1 VREAVAQGVLNFL
14 EMPLPSR
21 YLNGKT
27 KKLFLSS
34 MEMAKVAMEDK
45 IM

>member
-1 VREAVAQGVLNFL
+1 
-14 EMPLPSR
+14 MPLPNR
-21 YLNGKT
+21 YADGKT

-34 MEMAKVAMEDK
+34 MELAKMAMEDK